1 MKGKFPVTN
10 FRKLIW
16 IYLARLSSFPEI
28 AEIPENDIPIAT
40 GKLCREIQT
49 GLFGGMESA
58 QCLHSQIWNGKRP
71 VFAFTNLRS
80 NVLHSVKSHAQ
91 FPIPVSK
98 AIVEV
103 SYKENNERGGG
114 GGYFT
119 AITRRIARIMVRLCR
134 TVLHKE
140 QTPTRK

>member
-10 FRKLIW
+10 FRKFIW
-16 IYLARLSSFPEI
+16 IYLAKLSSFPEI
-28 AEIPENDIPIAT
+28 AEIPENAIPFAT
-40 GKLCREIQT
+40 GKFMSGNSKRN
-49 GLFGGMESA
+49 FW
-58 QCLHSQIWNGKRP
+58 WNGKRP

-114 GGYFT
+114 GTLLLSLG
-119 AITRRIARIMVRLCR
+119 
-134 TVLHKE
+134 E
-140 QTPTRK
+140 SQE